1 MQGGWQYLDGD
12 GKFGAAQRFAEHIY
26 EKRTAYDCLDL
37 PGTPWA
43 KLYRRSL
50 FDEIRFPA
58 GYTCFEDAVIHFLI
72 FPAAEKIAS
81 ISQVVYAWRRNAN
94 GITFTSQGTKKAVQA
109 YWIVEELL
117 EQHRRIKQPWD
128 ELFYRNLTL
137 QLSNYCYVCV
147 AGLTEEEK
155 QGVFACCCLLYQ
167 KNAGDYEA
175 KHAPFAV
182 RTAHRALMTSE
193 YGLWKLQGKWFP
205 LIA

>member
-1 MQGGWQYLDGD
+1 MEIIAVNDNSTDSSGDILEEYANWGEVRRVELTKETGGSAAKARNAGILQAKGEYLLFVDCDDVLLPGAISALLQKAQQTGADIVQGGWQYLDGD

-109 YWIVEELL
+109 YWI
-117 EQHRRIKQPWD
+117 
-128 ELFYRNLTL
+128 
-137 QLSNYCYVCV
+137 
-147 AGLTEEEK
+147 
-155 QGVFACCCLLYQ
+155 CLLY
-167 KNAGDYEA
+167 
-175 KHAPFAV
+175 
-182 RTAHRALMTSE
+182 TS
-193 YGLWKLQGKWFP
+193 P
-205 LIA
+205 SPRD

>member
-1 MQGGWQYLDGD
+1 M
-12 GKFGAAQRFAEHIY
+12 K
-26 EKRTAYDCLDL
+26 KRTPAYDCLDL

-128 ELFYRNLTL
+128 ELFYRNAERCSCRITVMCVWQGLRKKKNRAYLPVAVCFTKKTRGTMKQNMRRL
-137 QLSNYCYVCV
+137 QS
-147 AGLTEEEK
+147 G
-155 QGVFACCCLLYQ
+155 Q
-167 KNAGDYEA
+167 
-175 KHAPFAV
+175 
-182 RTAHRALMTSE
+182 RTGR
-193 YGLWKLQGKWFP
+193 
-205 LIA
+205 